1 MVGCS
6 RYLRLASCPAGNQE
20 SSLQLVGWALSVAP
34 SFYLKLCANCRGTV
48 HHENTSML
56 KPAALVLFGV
66 LFVVGCAGI
75 SEEVASVESVQQT
88 DVSSTPT
95 PEAPVS
101 DVTDPHSVH
110 ASDVDNA
117 RGEAADV
124 AALAL
129 DFLAQLDERQ
139 REAAVLPYNSDL
151 IRNWSNL
158 PPGVLRFERNG
169 VRIGDLDEM
178 QQEALHDF
186 LATAMSPYGYA
197 TVTAVIAAEGV
208 LEESARARRL
218 GWSADNYWLAFFGE
232 PSPTDAWRWQFG
244 GHHLAINMSVRDGR
258 ISMSPT
264 FLGIEPARFSD
275 VEGTHAPFMDRVD
288 AGLTVINSLEG
299 AHRVGALLDEHP
311 DDLQSGTEPI
321 GFVAFEG
328 ASLEFFSA
336 EQRQAVLDAAALWVN
351 LMPEH
356 SAQARLEEI
365 EAELAHV
372 YFGWHGSTDGT
383 DSIYYVIHGATVLIE
398 FSTEDPLGAAEGH
411 IHSIYRD
418 PTNEYGVG

>member
-1 MVGCS
+1 MNSKHGTIVLFEIARWLS
-6 RYLRLASCPAGNQE
+6 RRGVH
-20 SSLQLVGWALSVAP
+20 LQKP
-34 SFYLKLCANCRGTV
+34 
-48 HHENTSML
+48 SML
-56 KPAALVLFGV
+56 KPTVSLLFCV
-66 LFVVGCAGI
+66 MLVVGCAGV
-75 SEEVASVESVQQT
+75 SEELETAEPSQPVASTGATEPDIPHDGTAEQS
-88 DVSSTPT
+88 PGRE
-95 PEAPVS
+95 PGS
-101 DVTDPHSVH
+101 DG
-110 ASDVDNA
+110 A
-117 RGEAADV
+117 RGEVEAAAV
-124 AALAL
+124 AAA

-139 REAAVLPYNSDL
+139 RTAAVLPYESDL

-178 QQEALHDF
+178 QQVALHHF
-186 LATAMSPYGYA
+186 LATAMSPYGYD

-208 LEESARARRL
+208 LEESARARRV

-232 PSPTDAWRWQFG
+232 PSPTNPWRWQFG

-275 VEGTHAPFMDRVD
+275 AEGTHAPFMDRVD
-288 AGLTVINSLEG
+288 AGLAVINSLEG
-299 AHRVGALLDEHP
+299 SHRAEALLAEHP
-311 DDLQSGTEPI
+311 EDLQSGTGPV

-328 ASLEFFSA
+328 AFLESFSA
-336 EQRQAVLDAAALWVN
+336 KQRQAVLDAAALWVN

-365 EAELAHV
+365 EAELEHV

-383 DSIYYVIHGATVLIE
+383 GSIYYVIHGDTVLIE